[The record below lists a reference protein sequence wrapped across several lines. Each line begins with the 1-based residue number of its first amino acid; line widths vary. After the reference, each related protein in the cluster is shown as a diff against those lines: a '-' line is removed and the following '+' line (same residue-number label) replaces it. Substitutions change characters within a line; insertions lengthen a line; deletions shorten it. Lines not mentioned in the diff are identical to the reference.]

1 MKRAS
6 FFVFA
11 LCLAGFF
18 LVLAAFPAVKF
29 LSPASAA
36 PDPQQAVQRAWDLVR
51 QANSYS
57 FTAQVDQLNV
67 PLPTP
72 LNVGK
77 HSQLQSARLEGKANL
92 AERKME
98 FTLSS
103 EGGSPLD
110 PQSGTQIKVD
120 GERAFSRQGQ
130 QAWQEIPDFTSSIAP
145 QSDFMAFLA
154 GARNIRLAAPPGE
167 TGTARYTFD
176 VNGPAFA
183 DYMDRQLTQQLTA
196 QGKLPPA
203 AQLNLQKQFAGLS
216 GTGEIWIGADGLP
229 VRQVL
234 HVQLPP
240 TSQQQVQADVQV
252 SFRDFGPLPA
262 AAAASAGPLDQL
274 RNLLQSRDFQDA
286 WLSAGSLALMILALL
301 LGLRRKRVYAV
312 IISLLIAAMVTG
324 PLLQSVKAA
333 EFWQE
338 QADRVQEQEQRQQ
351 MTEVAQDLS
360 AAQSPAIAPN
370 ISPLESARLKQA
382 FAAPAASPLGA
393 LPLNQAR
400 LPSAPAAST
409 VDSDTDGLTDEQ
421 EQLLGTD
428 PTNQDTD
435 GDTVSDFAE
444 VQGFTTANGK
454 TWYGDARNIDTNGD
468 GIGDQREWGKDTD
481 HDNTPD
487 LWSFDNDSDG
497 VPDKPDLSPFEQG
510 SRSYDEVDPMSLT
523 FDQLTPDTLT
533 YVEIQVRPVNSDH
546 LRYTFNVL
554 NWPKGDVQGQIMD
567 EDGKTFL
574 DVNPESDSPQ
584 DAYGDVKLIPM
595 LEIEITGSPTNLPDE
610 ATLKGYGIFVRDLAS
625 DGSRKA
631 AYVPLQVVKDAGDN
645 WVAFYA
651 KMIYLPASTWGNP
664 QQVRLVWSVQA
675 LVDICAEN
683 GTEEGKCVEFETYN
697 EPEIIQTYYDSFTLT
712 GLNLREQHG
721 NRWAVAYKDPAA
733 ITDTNKAERINR
745 LAPLSDL
752 VFGLDHSFL
761 AGRLGPNG
769 ERDFP
774 VTEVH
779 RRFDHTS
786 NGSVPVT
793 PDRFGISDNILLVNE
808 YEYPHIDQA
817 YQQMTVTETKEILNI
832 YTPYWSASQPLTPT
846 ILFAHEEYY
855 RPLNLDSRGAS
866 TNITISEDGSD
877 YTLSLPTSVP
887 SGSTLAPVQIITAT
901 ALNWAPYIYQDGAWA
916 GAPLETYLQGMRA
929 IYPPA
934 LIDSD
939 PAVAEGALIF
949 LEEYYA
955 NVYQGYFSIVEEG
968 EEKIVS
974 PVEETDE
981 VMAEYL
987 ETWETYWEP
996 FKIGMECFLEIVDL
1010 EGELEM
1016 IFNNIYVRI
1025 TGNGY
1030 MKELYTLARFEEL
1043 TWKSGVG
1050 LGIEIVA
1057 ALAWLITHIPPIH
1070 EKLDE
1075 SSAGTIISIAI
1086 SASFVVIAGYK
1097 MISAIAK
1104 LPEPLSMMNGAKST
1118 EFGFWG
1124 MIIVTTLLVLA
1135 AIGIFIYMMATNQ
1148 ELNGVQIGMMVAN
1161 LFATIIVI
1169 IIFAI
1174 ISSIPTIGPLIVA
1187 LYNLINTILSELLGV
1202 NFTEMLTQQLTE
1214 IFYDV
1219 DPMTSLAPT
1228 VGSTLYGFL
1237 NDRGISV
1244 GNGVNISF
1252 PMEVEAT
1259 QEDPQ
1264 TPSEVGVYND
1274 YDTDLLGTR
1283 VTLDV
1288 DGNESRIDQN
1298 SDWHGKTLDHH
1309 FRGEDRSGSHVD
1321 WPMYSV
1327 YGDLTGQLDT
1337 IDFTQAG
1344 INQEFSYES
1353 EFDYTIHFYRCIL
1366 VIFCKDKT
1374 TEGSVEEEPPALYFD
1389 VLPATLDEF
1398 YAWSWGGVSLF
1409 QHEPQD
1415 RDNDGLISRIFHGS
1429 DPDDTNWD
1437 TDGDTLSDSW
1447 EMEMAATPAA
1457 EGGFAFD
1464 PKQADTD
1471 HDGLRDNEEARL
1483 GTDPAR
1489 MDSDDDGFPDRDEAY
1504 GYNFYYA
1511 ASLYTLA
1518 RSSPLVGDTDGDG
1531 MDDKAEYYLHKL
1543 DPNLYPYH
1551 PRVTNISPLTLQM
1564 AAGYSGYVSPGATFP
1579 LTVTVQNG
1587 TGTPIEGQLSTQL
1600 PSGFTAL
1607 APTDAP
1613 FEVLGEQSRSVFNL
1627 IQVDASQVTSQL
1639 PIATTACGALEMPLV
1654 YIPFEEHLPPYH
1666 NQATPGL
1673 YDAVNSSSFPTY
1685 FPDSIPGRVGR
1696 AIYIGNPYQHIT
1708 LNQSSS
1714 DLNFSGAAPFSLSVW
1729 INAAPTERTD
1739 YFYLI
1744 AKTNKTS
1751 RSKGYNLYLTSD
1763 KAGGYNIGF
1772 NNELKD
1778 FRYYQTL
1785 HPATWYNLIAISD
1798 GTTLKVYVD
1807 GVEVPGTLMTGVL
1820 TGPSTYPV
1828 ALGSIESSISLVY
1841 QNTFQGAM
1849 DELYLFDRTL
1859 SNQEIYSLS
1868 HPAAALDAP
1877 QGSDS
1882 RAATCDLSAS
1892 QTISV
1897 TVDNDAPA
1905 ASLSSPANASY
1916 LSGNGFQV
1924 IGGEAHDPTSFIRS
1938 VEVSVD
1944 GGPFQPASGT
1954 ESWAYTWDTRSL
1966 AQGNHTLVARAT
1978 DAVGHT
1984 GLSTSIFVKI
1994 DRDPPAI
2001 TLQPEIWPLPLRPLD
2016 IKTWVQHFSGTV
2028 TDGISGVSTLEIL
2041 VDGGSDLPYG
2051 GWQAA
2056 SVSGSAWS
2064 VDYEF
2069 PVSVVDLKPIPN
2081 PTGQY
2086 TLSLRATDNVGNTR
2100 TLVDPTPVIF
2110 DNNPPAV
2117 SVTNLSPTATIIAP
2131 LTLNGVITN
2140 TEGGGPYGLQVA
2152 LVPVEQ
2158 SEVTL
2163 DAALAL
2169 HLNDRSTAGGQI
2181 FLDASGFNQ
2190 TGASVSGR
2198 TPLVYEP
2205 GKVDEAVKFDGVDDA
2220 IQWQEALKTPFTSTL
2235 TAALW
2240 VKVKNTP
2247 VENTTLLSLSHAA
2260 AFYWKA
2266 AGGLT
2271 FSLTDSSGHVSEAVS
2286 NRTLTDSQWHH
2297 VVGVWTGL
2305 ANYIYID
2312 GVQVAAGKVALG
2324 PLDTSTSLL
2333 TLGNSALGG
2342 NAFGGWVD
2350 EVYLFPRAFTSQEVA
2365 NLYNLGGMV
2374 WNWATPAD
2382 NLAPFTTWSY
2392 ALPAGPEGLYELK
2405 LRGMDY
2411 LGNRDDDPDAW
2422 RLWQGEIDTDGP
2434 RVSLQTVNKGLT
2446 TQVRCSA
2453 TDFNLSRTGYQCPCT
2468 VLPEDMVTYDQVDNW
2483 YKEVIVDR
2491 TRLFKIMSTCDVD
2504 SSLAPFQMQA
2514 CDIYGVCSTASS
2526 TLSAPEP
2533 APQDLPVAGADGP
2546 NPQAV
2551 SLLPISALVDPVD
2564 HSVLTSLDPV
2574 DLTLRAEALRG
2585 LRAITLTLDGSLL
2598 TTFTLPD
2605 ASVTG
2610 YVSTTTWT
2618 PAPGLADGAH
2628 VFQTSALDWDGQV
2641 QAAPFTSTIY
2651 VDTLSPTVDI
2661 SPTVFTSTHLIS
2673 NWGVNLSGPVSDQA
2687 GISSVQ
2693 IALDGSADWRPASVV
2708 GGQWSYQRM
2717 PETLPDGQVFNLAV
2731 QATDLGGHTT
2741 QVTRPI
2747 IADLVPPSPLT
2758 ITLSYTN
2765 ANGALTQIFAGQTIS
2780 DVLAPTIQI
2789 AWTTASDGSGLR
2801 RYWAGLSQQDSPDL
2815 SGLAQVDPGGLRQ
2828 VSQVAGEAQA
2838 YTAYVVSEDS
2848 YGNRSWNRLGPIYTD
2863 TPLTP
2868 DLITLSQTNIYH
2880 GWMDSGESQIG
2891 FNRLLSD
2898 TLPAGLSLNHA
2909 QKFYLT
2915 WDADALRLA
2924 WRGADWNS
2932 DGDLFI
2938 YLKTGS
2944 GPGTDQAYNPYPATA
2959 GDTLTLP
2966 FTADTLVWVTGAQ
2979 SAQLLRWNGAAW
2991 LDALPG
2997 GLPPA
3002 NFRFTAQPPASL
3014 TDLYLPFSL
3023 LGILDPAAAP
3033 LDVIAFGSQKD
3044 ALRLWTVFPILNPH
3058 DSPLLSKLL
3067 YRLPDQHH
3075 LVMMNAF
3082 HWDNLALGQ
3091 SPNLSRF
3098 MDVDV
3103 RGLLRAEPLGRITD
3117 SRVNSLYNMLSPY
3130 LFPSNAA
3137 PLVGDGE
3144 VISYTLYYINA
3155 SGAANPADHL
3165 LLQVTSSGPLELP
3178 GGTLVV
3184 KPDGTTGYVQV
3195 LDLGPMQLGD
3205 MGSVAFTGVVHIG
3218 PALAQYHLCLQE
3230 HPGDTAA
3237 CQDLHDPISTARI
3250 DADLKT
3256 SASEAVVINRY
3267 TAEHT
3272 LVVDPPADVAV
3283 LAAEGSTTALSS
3295 LAPAA
3300 SPSGLAPAAVE
3311 QALAQPPI
3319 FVRSGLTTLQ
3329 GTAVDPGGVAGVQVQ
3344 ILDPSAGT
3352 TDTTCQVAAP
3362 TSGKWSCAVDLG
3374 QAANESRY
3382 YARAQATNAFGYRS
3396 SWSPWRLL
3404 VVDTQPPAVSLDPA
3418 SQWVLAN
3425 TVLGPRGA
3433 SLSGQIQDNGQV
3445 MSVDVCLN
3453 PPDQPA
3459 GSTDCQTV
3467 DLSANYILTGT
3478 WNAALPLPL
3487 GVDDASRKLTVYGRD
3502 AAGNR
3507 STEPVE
3513 QIFWF
3518 DTASPRVTVATQLS
3532 TIRLPSYAAQP
3543 FPLLAGTASDG
3554 SGRVEIVVRL
3564 VSPDRG
3570 AQRTVID
3577 VQDNQWSYIPEIGA
3591 PGDYSLA
3598 LQARDAAGN
3607 LTSLGSWPLQV
3618 TGQSYYWMPV
3628 IFH

>member
-1 MKRAS
+1 MKRSS

-11 LCLAGFF
+11 LCLAVIS
-18 LVLAAFPAVKF
+18 LILAALPAVKF

-36 PDPQQAVQRAWDLVR
+36 PDPQQAVQHAWDLVR

-77 HSQLQSARLEGKANL
+77 HSQQQSARLEGTANL
-92 AERKME
+92 TERKME

-103 EGGSPLD
+103 GGGSLLD
-110 PQSGTQIKVD
+110 PQSGTQIKID
-120 GERAFSRQGQ
+120 GERAYSRKGQ

-154 GARNIRLAAPPGE
+154 GAKNIRLASPTGE
-167 TGTARYTFD
+167 NGLAHYTFD

-183 DYMDRQLTQQLTA
+183 DYMESQVTQQLTA

-203 AQLNLQKQFAGLS
+203 AQLNLHQQFASLS

-229 VRQVL
+229 VRQAL
-234 HVQLPP
+234 HVQFPP
-240 TSQQQVQADVQV
+240 TSQEQTQADVLVTFQ
-252 SFRDFGPLPA
+252 DFGPLPA
-262 AAAASAGPLDQL
+262 AAAASAGPLEQL
-274 RNLLQSRDFQDA
+274 RNVLQSHDLQDA
-286 WLSAGSLALMILALL
+286 WLFAGTLALLILALR
-301 LGLRRKRVYAV
+301 LGLRRKRIYAAM
-312 IISLLIAAMVTG
+312 ICLLIAAMVFG

-333 EFWQE
+333 EFSQE
-338 QADRVQEQEQRQQ
+338 QSDRAQQQEQRQQ
-351 MTEVAQDLS
+351 LAEVAQDLRT
-360 AAQSPAIAPN
+360 AQSPAIAPN
-370 ISPLESARLKQA
+370 VSPLKSALVKQA
-382 FAAPAASPLGA
+382 SAAPAAPALGA

-400 LPSAPAAST
+400 PPAAPAAST

-428 PTNQDTD
+428 PNLADTD
-435 GDTVSDFAE
+435 GDTVSDYAE
-444 VQGFTTANGK
+444 VNGFKTADGK
-454 TWYGDARNIDTNGD
+454 TWYGDARNMDTNGD

-481 HDNTPD
+481 QDNTPD
-487 LWSFDNDSDG
+487 MWSFDNDSDG

-510 SRSYDEVDPMSLT
+510 SRSYDEVNPMSLAI
-523 FDQLTPDTLT
+523 DQLTPNTPT
-533 YVEIQVRPVNSDH
+533 YVEFQVRPVNSAH
-546 LRYTFNVL
+546 LRYAFSVRD
-554 NWPKGDVQGQIMD
+554 WPNNDVQGQVMD
-567 EDGKTFL
+567 ADGKTFM

-584 DAYGDVKLIPM
+584 DVYGDIKLIPM
-595 LEIEITGSPTNLPDE
+595 LEIEINGSTTNLPDS
-610 ATLKGYGIFVRDLAS
+610 ATLEGYGIFVRNLAS

-631 AYVPLQVVKDAGDN
+631 VYVPLQVVKEAGDN

-651 KMIYLPASTWGNP
+651 KMFYLPASTWGNP
-664 QQVRLVWSVQA
+664 HLVRLVWSVVA

-683 GTEEGKCVEFETYN
+683 GFKEGKCDEFETYN
-697 EPEIIQTYYDSFTLT
+697 EPEIIQTYYDSFKLT
-712 GLNLREQHG
+712 GLNVREQHG
-721 NRWAVAYKDPAA
+721 TRWAVTYKDPAA
-733 ITDTNKAERINR
+733 ITDTNKAARINQ
-745 LAPLSDL
+745 LEPLSDL

-774 VTEVH
+774 VTEIH

-808 YEYPHIDQA
+808 YEYPHIDLA
-817 YQQMTVTETKEILNI
+817 NQQLTITETREILDI
-832 YTPYWSASQPLTPT
+832 YTPYWSASQPITPT

-855 RPLNLDSRGAS
+855 RPLNLDSRGAYS
-866 TNITISEDGSD
+866 NITVSEDGAD

-887 SGSTLAPVQIITAT
+887 SGSTLAPVQVITAT
-901 ALNWAPYIYQDGAWA
+901 ALNWAPYIYQDGEWA
-916 GAPLETYLQGMRA
+916 GAPLEAYLEGMRG
-929 IYPPA
+929 IYPPEM
-934 LIDSD
+934 IHPD
-939 PAVAEGALIF
+939 PAVGEGALIF

-974 PVEETDE
+974 PIEETDE

-987 ETWETYWEP
+987 ETWEIYWEP

-1030 MKELYTLARFEEL
+1030 LKELYNLAKFEEM
-1043 TWKSGVG
+1043 TWKSGAG
-1050 LGIEIVA
+1050 LGVEIIA

-1075 SSAGTIISIAI
+1075 SNAGAIISIAI
-1086 SASFVVIAGYK
+1086 SASFVVIGAYK

-1104 LPEPLSMMNGAKST
+1104 LPEPPAMMNGAKST

-1124 MIIVTTLLVLA
+1124 MIIVTTLLILA
-1135 AIGIFIYMMATNQ
+1135 TVGIFIYMMATNQ

-1169 IIFAI
+1169 IIFSI

-1187 LYNLINTILSELLGV
+1187 LYNLINTILSEILGV

-1228 VGSTLYGFL
+1228 VGATLYGFL
-1237 NDRGISV
+1237 NERGISV
-1244 GNGVNISF
+1244 GNAVNISF

-1264 TPSEVGVYND
+1264 TPSEVSVYND
-1274 YDTDLLGTR
+1274 YYADLLDTR
-1283 VTLDV
+1283 VTIDV
-1288 DGNESRIDQN
+1288 DGNESKIDQD

-1321 WPMYSV
+1321 WPMYRVS
-1327 YGDLTGQLDT
+1327 GDLHGQLDT
-1337 IDFTQAG
+1337 IQFTEAG

-1374 TEGSVEEEPPALYFD
+1374 TEGSVEEEPPALFFD
-1389 VLPATLDEF
+1389 VLPATVDEF
-1398 YAWSWGGVSLF
+1398 YDWGWGAGSLF
-1409 QHEPQD
+1409 LPGQHD
-1415 RDNDGLISRIFHGS
+1415 RDNDGLLARIDHGT
-1429 DPDDTNWD
+1429 DPDDTQWD

-1464 PKQADTD
+1464 PVSADTD
-1471 HDGLRDNEEARL
+1471 QDGLRDNVEARL
-1483 GTDPAR
+1483 GTDPAKV
-1489 MDSDDDGFPDRDEAY
+1489 DSDGDGFSDRDEAN
-1504 GYNFYYA
+1504 GYNFHYT
-1511 ASLYTLA
+1511 ASLYTLVH
-1518 RSSPLVGDTDGDG
+1518 SSPLIGDTDGDG
-1531 MDDKAEYYLHKL
+1531 MDDKAEYILHIM
-1543 DPNLYPYH
+1543 DPIQYPYH
-1551 PRVTNISPLTLQM
+1551 PRVINPSPLTMQM
-1564 AAGYSGYVSPGATFP
+1564 TAGYSGYVSPGATFP
-1579 LTVTVQNG
+1579 FTVTVQNG

-1613 FEVLGEQSRSVFNL
+1613 FEVLGEQSQSVFNL
-1627 IQVDASQVTSQL
+1627 IQVDASQVTSKL

-1654 YIPFEEHLPPYH
+1654 YIPFEEHLPPFY
-1666 NQATPGL
+1666 NKATPGY
-1673 YDAVNSSSFPTY
+1673 YDAVSSSMFPTY
-1685 FPDSIPGRVGR
+1685 IPDSIPGRVGR
-1696 AIYIGNPYQHIT
+1696 AIYFSNAYQHIT

-1772 NNELKD
+1772 NNEQKD

-1807 GVEVPGTLMTGVL
+1807 GVEVPGTQMTGVL

-1828 ALGSIESSISLVY
+1828 ALGSIESSTSLIY
-1841 QNTFQGAM
+1841 QNNFQGAM
-1849 DELYLFDRTL
+1849 DELYIFDRTL

-1868 HPAAALDAP
+1868 HPAAAA
-1877 QGSDS
+1877 DS
-1882 RAATCDLSAS
+1882 QQANDSSAACDLSAS
-1892 QTISV
+1892 QVITV
-1897 TVDNDAPA
+1897 TVDSDSPT
-1905 ASLSSPANASY
+1905 ASLISPANGSY
-1916 LSGNGFQV
+1916 LNGSGFQV

-1944 GGPFQPASGT
+1944 GGPFQLASGT
-1954 ESWAYTWDTRSL
+1954 ESWAYTWDTRGL
-1966 AQGNHTLVARAT
+1966 AQGSHTVVARST

-1984 GLSTSIFVKI
+1984 GLSNSAYVKI
-1994 DRDPPAI
+1994 DRDPPVV

-2016 IKTWVQHFSGTV
+2016 IKTWVQHFSGTIK
-2028 TDGISGVSTLEIL
+2028 DSISGASTLEIL
-2041 VDGGSDLPYG
+2041 VEGDPNLPYG

-2056 SVSGSAWS
+2056 SVSGTSWS
-2064 VDYEF
+2064 VDYKF
-2069 PVSVVDLKPIPN
+2069 PVNVVDLKPIPN
-2081 PTGQY
+2081 PTGRY

-2100 TLVDPTPVIF
+2100 TQSDPTPVIF

-2117 SVTNLSPTATIIAP
+2117 SLTNLSPTDTILAP
-2131 LTLNGVITN
+2131 QTLNGVITN

-2158 SEVTL
+2158 AEVTL
-2163 DAALAL
+2163 DAALAMN
-2169 HLNDRSTAGGQI
+2169 LNDRSTVNGQI

-2190 TGASVSGR
+2190 TGASVVNR
-2198 TPLVYEP
+2198 TPVVYEP
-2205 GKVDEAVKFDGVDDA
+2205 GKVDEAVRFDGVDDF
-2220 IQWQEALKTPFTSTL
+2220 IQWQEPLKTPFTSTL

-2240 VKVKNTP
+2240 VKVKNIP

-2260 AFYWKA
+2260 AFYWKT

-2271 FSLTDSSGHVSEAVS
+2271 FRVTDSSGKISEAVS
-2286 NRTLTDSQWHH
+2286 NKTLTDSQWHH
-2297 VVGVWTGL
+2297 VAGVWTGL
-2305 ANYIYID
+2305 ASYIYID
-2312 GVQVAAGKVALG
+2312 GVQVAAGKTVGLG
-2324 PLDTSTSLL
+2324 PLDTSSSLL
-2333 TLGNSALGG
+2333 TLGSSDQGG
-2342 NAFGGWVD
+2342 SAFGGWVD

-2365 NLYNLGGMV
+2365 NLYNLGNMV

-2382 NLAPFTTWSY
+2382 NLAPATTWSY
-2392 ALPAGPEGLYELK
+2392 TLSAGPEGLYELK

-2411 LGNRDDDPDAW
+2411 LGNRDEKPDAL
-2422 RLWQGEIDTDGP
+2422 RVWQGEIDTDGP
-2434 RVSLQTVNKGLT
+2434 RVSLQTVNHGLT

-2483 YKEVIVDR
+2483 YKEVIVDK

-2504 SSLAPFQMQA
+2504 SSSAPFQMQA
-2514 CDIYGVCSTASS
+2514 CDIYGVCNTASATMS
-2526 TLSAPEP
+2526 TPESAPEELTALG
-2533 APQDLPVAGADGP
+2533 APQPEL
-2546 NPQAV
+2546 V
-2551 SLLPISALVDPVD
+2551 SLLPVSALVDPVD
-2564 HSVLTSLDPV
+2564 HGVLTSLDPMS
-2574 DLTLRAEALRG
+2574 LTIRAEALRG
-2585 LRAITLTLDGSLL
+2585 LREITLSLDGSLL
-2598 TTFTLPD
+2598 TSFTLPD

-2618 PAPGLADGAH
+2618 PAADMTEGAH

-2641 QAAPFTSTIY
+2641 QAVPFTSTIY
-2651 VDTLSPTVDI
+2651 VDTLPPTVDV
-2661 SPTVFTSTHLIS
+2661 SPTVFTSTHLIP
-2673 NWGVNLSGPVSDQA
+2673 NWGVNLSGPVSDLA
-2687 GISSVQ
+2687 GVSSVQ
-2693 IALDGSADWRPASVV
+2693 IALDGGGDWYPASVA
-2708 GGQWSYQRM
+2708 GSQWSYQRM
-2717 PETLPDGQVFNLAV
+2717 PETLPDGQVFNLDV

-2747 IADLVPPSPLT
+2747 IADLVAPTPLT

-2765 ANGALTQIFAGQTIS
+2765 SNGALTPVFAGQTIS
-2780 DVLAPTIQI
+2780 DTLDPTIQI
-2789 AWTTASDGSGLR
+2789 AWTSASDGSGLR
-2801 RYWAGLSQQDSPDL
+2801 RYWAGLSQQDPPDL
-2815 SGLAQVDPGGLRQ
+2815 ASLTPVDPAGLLQ
-2828 VSQVAGEAQA
+2828 ISQGAGEAQA
-2838 YTAYVVSEDS
+2838 YTAYVVSEDI
-2848 YGNRSWNRLGPIYTD
+2848 YGNLSWNRLGPIYTD

-2868 DLITLSQTNIYH
+2868 DLITLSQTGIYH
-2880 GWMDSGESQIG
+2880 GWMNSGESQIG
-2891 FNRLLSD
+2891 FNRILLD
-2898 TLPAGLSLNHA
+2898 TLPTGLSLNHA
-2909 QKFYLT
+2909 QKYYLS
-2915 WDADALRLA
+2915 WDAAALRLA
-2924 WRGADWNS
+2924 WLGADWDS

-2944 GPGTDQAYNPYPATA
+2944 GSGTDQAYNPYPATA

-2966 FTADTLVWVTGAQ
+2966 FAADTLVWVTGTQ
-2979 SAQLLRWNGAAW
+2979 SARIMRWDGAAW
-2991 LDALPG
+2991 SDALPG

-3002 NFRFTAQPPASL
+3002 NFRFTAHYPASL
-3014 TDLYLPFSL
+3014 TDLYLPFNL
-3023 LGILDPAAAP
+3023 LGITDPAVTP
-3033 LDVIAFGSQKD
+3033 LDLIAFGSQKD
-3044 ALRLWTVFPILNPH
+3044 ALRLWSVFPILNPH
-3058 DSPLLSKLL
+3058 DSPYLSKLF

-3075 LVMMNAF
+3075 LAMVNAY
-3082 HWDNLALGQ
+3082 HWDNLALQQ

-3103 RGLLRAEPLGRITD
+3103 RGLLRTEPMGRITD
-3117 SRVNSLYNMLSPY
+3117 SRVNSLYMMLSPY
-3130 LFPSNAA
+3130 LFPSNAT
-3137 PLVGDGE
+3137 PLIGDGQ
-3144 VISYTLYYINA
+3144 VIHYTLYYINA
-3155 SGAANPADHL
+3155 SGAANPAEHL
-3165 LLQVTSSGPLELP
+3165 LLDVTSTGPLELP
-3178 GGTLVV
+3178 GGTLIT
-3184 KPDGTTGYVQV
+3184 KPDGTIGYSQV

-3205 MGSVAFTGVVHIG
+3205 MGSVEFTGVVNFG
-3218 PALAQYHLCLQE
+3218 PTLAQYHLCLQE
-3230 HPGDTAA
+3230 HPGDSAA
-3237 CQDLHDPISTARI
+3237 CQDLHDRISTARI

-3256 SASEAVVINRY
+3256 SASEAVVIDRY
-3267 TAEHT
+3267 TAEHA
-3272 LVVDPPADVAV
+3272 LVVDPPVDVAV
-3283 LAAEGSTTALSS
+3283 LGAEGSSTALSP
-3295 LAPAA
+3295 LASSA
-3300 SPSGLAPAAVE
+3300 SSSGLAPVAIE

-3319 FVRSGLTTLQ
+3319 FVRSGAITLQ
-3329 GTAVDPGGVAGVQVQ
+3329 GTAVDPSGVAGVQVQ
-3344 ILDPSAGT
+3344 ILDPTADT
-3352 TDTTCQVAAP
+3352 TETTCQVAAP

-3382 YARAQATNAFGYRS
+3382 YARAQATNTFGYRS
-3396 SWSPWRLL
+3396 SWSSWRLV

-3445 MSVDVCLN
+3445 MSVDVCVN

-3467 DLSANYILTGT
+3467 DLSANHILTGA
-3478 WNAALPLPL
+3478 WNATLPAPL
-3487 GVDDASRKLTVYGRD
+3487 GVDDVSRKLTIYGRD

-3507 STEPVE
+3507 STEPIE
-3513 QIFWF
+3513 QVFRF
-3518 DTASPRVTVATQLS
+3518 DTAPPRVTVATQLS

-3543 FPLLAGTASDG
+3543 FPLLAGAASDG

-3577 VQDNQWSYIPEIGA
+3577 VQDNEWSYIPEIGA
-3591 PGDYSLA
+3591 PGVYSLA

-3618 TGQSYYWMPV
+3618 TGQSYYWLPV